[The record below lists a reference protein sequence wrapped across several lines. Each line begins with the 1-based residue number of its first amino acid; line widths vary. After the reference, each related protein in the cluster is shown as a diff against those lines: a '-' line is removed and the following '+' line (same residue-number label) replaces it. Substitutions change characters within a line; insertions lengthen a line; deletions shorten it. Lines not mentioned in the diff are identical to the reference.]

1 MPHAE
6 LDVVC
11 IGNAIVDILSQAQE
25 SDIGRLGLTRGAM
38 TLIEAE
44 RAQTLYQQMGPAMEA
59 SGGSAANTAA
69 GIASLGGVAAYV
81 GKVRDDQFGGVFSH
95 DIRASG
101 VEFTSAPANAGPPT
115 ARCLIF
121 ITPDAQRTMNTYLG
135 ACVNLTEDDIDSGQI
150 ARAKVTYMEGYLWD
164 RDEAK
169 QAYLKAAAVA
179 HDYNRQ
185 VSITLSDAFCVERHR
200 DSFRELIKGHV
211 DILFANEAEIMS
223 LYQVDSFDAALQHVR
238 AECQIAALT
247 RSEHGSVIVAGD
259 EVHVVDAVPVAHVA
273 DTTGAGDQYAA
284 GFLYGL
290 THGHDLAACGRLGSI
305 AAAEVIAHVGPRP
318 EVRLSELVA
327 KQLPAYSSA
336 QKVSSTAP

>member
-1 MPHAE
+1 MPHAD

-11 IGNAIVDILSQAQE
+11 IGNAIVDILAQAKE
-25 SDIGRLGLTRGAM
+25 SDIERLDLTRGAM
-38 TLIEAE
+38 TLIDAE
-44 RAQTLYQQMGPAMEA
+44 RAQDLYRQMGPAMEA

-69 GIASLGGVAAYV
+69 GIASLGGAVAYV
-81 GKVRDDQFGGVFSH
+81 GKVRDDQFGGVFTH

-101 VEFTSAPANAGPPT
+101 VEFTSQSANAGPPT

-135 ACVNLTEDDIDSGQI
+135 ACVNLTSDDIDSSQI

-169 QAYLKAAAVA
+169 QAYLKAAAVS
-179 HDYNRQ
+179 HEYNRQ
-185 VSITLSDAFCVERHR
+185 VSITLSDSFCVERHR
-200 DSFRELIKGHV
+200 DSFRELIRSHV

-223 LYQVDSFDAALQHVR
+223 LYQVDSFDAAMQHVR

-247 RSEHGSVIVAGD
+247 RSEHGSVVLAGD
-259 EVHVVDAVPVAHVA
+259 EVHVVDAVPVSHVA

-290 THGHDLAACGRLGSI
+290 THGQSLAECGHLGSI
-305 AAAEVIAHVGPRP
+305 AAAEVIAHIGPRP
-318 EVRLSELVA
+318 EVKLSELVA
-327 KQLPAYSSA
+327 KQLPAHSSA

>member
-1 MPHAE
+1 MSHAD

-11 IGNAIVDILSQAQE
+11 IGNAIVDILTQAE
-25 SDIGRLGLTRGAM
+25 ETDIERLGLTRGAM
-38 TLIEAE
+38 TLIEAD
-44 RAQTLYQQMGPAMEA
+44 RAQDLYRQMGPAVEA

-69 GIASLGGVAAYV
+69 GIASLGGAVAYI
-81 GKVRDDQFGGVFSH
+81 GKVRDDQFGGVFTH

-101 VEFTSAPANAGPPT
+101 VEFTSLAAKAGPPT

-135 ACVNLTEDDIDSGQI
+135 ACVNLTENDIDSAQI

-169 QAYLKAAAVA
+169 QAYLKAAAVS
-179 HDYNRQ
+179 HEYNRQ
-185 VSITLSDAFCVERHR
+185 VSITLSDSFCVERHR
-200 DSFRELIKGHV
+200 DSFRELIRSHV

-223 LYQVDSFDAALQHVR
+223 LYQVDSFDAAMQHVR
-238 AECQIAALT
+238 TECQIAALT
-247 RSEHGSVIVAGD
+247 RSEHGSVVLAGG
-259 EVHVVDAVPVAHVA
+259 EVHIVDAVPVAKVA

-290 THGHDLAACGRLGSI
+290 THGHDLAACGHLGSV
-305 AAAEVIAHVGPRP
+305 AAAEVIGHIGPRP
-318 EVRLSELVA
+318 EVKLSELVA
-327 KQLPAYSSA
+327 EQLASHSSI
-336 QKVSSTAP
+336 QNVSSTAP

>member
-1 MPHAE
+1 MSNAD

-11 IGNAIVDILSQAQE
+11 IGNAIVDILSHAE
-25 SDIGRLGLTRGAM
+25 DADIGRLDLTRGAM
-38 TLIEAE
+38 TLIDAD
-44 RAQTLYQQMGPAMEA
+44 RAQDLYQQMGPAVEA

-69 GIASLGGVAAYV
+69 GIASLGGAVAYV
-81 GKVRDDQFGGVFSH
+81 GKVRNDQFGGVFTH

-101 VEFTSAPANAGPPT
+101 VEFTSTPATEGPPT

-135 ACVNLTEDDIDSGQI
+135 ACVNLMPEDIDSTQI
-150 ARAKVTYMEGYLWD
+150 GRAKVTYMEGYLWD

-185 VSITLSDAFCVERHR
+185 VSITLSDSFCVERHR
-200 DSFRELIKGHV
+200 DSFHELIKGHV
-211 DILFANEAEIMS
+211 DILFANEAEITA
-223 LYQVDSFDAALQHVR
+223 LYQVDSFDAALQRVR

-247 RSEHGSVIVAGD
+247 RSEHGSVVVAGD

-273 DTTGAGDQYAA
+273 DSTGAGDQYAA

-290 THGHDLAACGRLGSI
+290 THGHGLAECGHLGSI
-305 AAAEVIAHVGPRP
+305 AAAEVIGHVGPRP
-318 EVRLSELVA
+318 EVTLSDLVA
-327 KQLPAYSSA
+327 KQRLTHSSA